1 MSVAILA
8 GGQSR
13 RMGRDKALVRIDE
26 GGETLIER
34 VAAIAGPLGDDRLVI
49 APPDRGYAE
58 RLPGWR
64 VVPDAYPDGGPPA
77 GLLTALLEAREDS
90 VLVLPV
96 DAPFVSRPLLRSL
109 LERADPVRPVIP
121 WRPGDTRQGVGRT
134 LEVLHGVYPRSPL
147 PRLEAMYEAGERRLF
162 RMVRDLDPILIGPAE
177 LTRFDP
183 GLRSFQSLN
192 SPQDLESS
200 SR

>member
-8 GGQSR
+8 GGRSR
-13 RMGRDKALVRIDE
+13 RMGRDKALVRIE
-26 GGETLIER
+26 AGGETLIER
-34 VAAIAGPLGDDRLVI
+34 VAAIAGPLSGDRLVI
-49 APPDRGYAE
+49 APPERGYAD

-64 VVPDAYPDGGPPA
+64 VVPDAYPEGGPPA
-77 GLLTALLEAREDS
+77 GLLTALLEARDDA

-96 DAPFVSRPLLRSL
+96 DAPFVSRPLLRWL

-121 WRPGDTRQGVGRT
+121 WRLGETRQGLGRT
-134 LEVLHGVYPRSPL
+134 LEVLHGVYPKAAL
-147 PRLEAMYEAGERRLF
+147 PSLLAMYEAGERRLF
-162 RMVRDLDPILIGPAE
+162 RIVRELDPILIGPAE

-192 SPQDLESS
+192 APEDLEPYL
-200 SR
+200 R